1 MEIIVYTCK
10 KSLFLFAEFPL
21 RLFSC
26 FAGGVFLSALFLD
39 LWPETEEAWEKA
51 MDGKDSV
58 DYPILTL
65 ILCCGFFMVFILEQ
79 VILAI
84 QARNHH
90 SEEYSPLLGQNEETR

>member
-1 MEIIVYTCK
+1 M
-10 KSLFLFAEFPL
+10 
-21 RLFSC
+21 
-26 FAGGVFLSALFLD
+26 SALFLD

-84 QARNHH
+84 QARNHR